1 MVVDTMKDGCF
12 SATSAAP
19 IFAPIF
25 DECQV
30 LRSDF
35 VSCAIEYCN
44 RETNEV
50 AHLLA
55 RTSLA
60 EKASCT
66 WADEPPK
73 FHYSCPGRRCL
84 TCFQ

>member
-1 MVVDTMKDGCF
+1 M
-12 SATSAAP
+12 P
-19 IFAPIF
+19 IFY
-25 DECQV
+25 ECQV
-30 LRSDF
+30 LSDF
-35 VSCAIEYCN
+35 VPCAIEYCN

-66 WADEPPK
+66 WADEPPS
-73 FHYSCPGRRCL
+73 FIVAALADDVSL
-84 TCFQ
+84 VFNE